1 MNVHKEFFK
10 IKKKEIYIYIWI
22 IMLNEKI
29 QSKKFI

>member
-1 MNVHKEFFK
+1 MNVHKEFSK